1 MIHLEVEGSI
11 HILNYSITI
20 KGRPNSVTAIK
31 RDDAI
36 RTALPIL
43 QRSQEDKQ
51 ATR

>member
-11 HILNYSITI
+11 HNLHYSITI